1 MALPIPDSW
10 LAEMKRAGT
19 LAARGVP
26 GAALRI
32 LDHLYGDVRA
42 AGRGALGD
50 WHRVQILWVKATIL
64 EEAGRYA
71 DAARVYETIVRF
83 RRSEM
88 EEAGRGLLSSLVAA
102 AGCKAKGGQRAAA
115 TRLARQA
122 KQLLERFPDRDAEA
136 LLDDNP
142 TLWSASGRRDAAPA
156 SPRARRSRSGSRPR
170 SGAGPKSRVSA
181 AARAAGPR
189 RRRVARHK

>member
-1 MALPIPDSW
+1 MALEMPDTW

-42 AGRGALGD
+42 AGRDALGD

-64 EEAGRYA
+64 EEAGRYD

-83 RRSEM
+83 RRAQM

-102 AGCKAKGGQRAAA
+102 AGCKAKGGDRQAAS
-115 TRLARQA
+115 RLARQA
-122 KQLLERFPDRDAEA
+122 RQLLERFPDADAERLLEGTPA
-136 LLDDNP
+136 L
-142 TLWSASGRRDAAPA
+142 WAASTAEG
-156 SPRARRSRSGSRPR
+156 
-170 SGAGPKSRVSA
+170 SA
-181 AARAAGPR
+181 AVRKKARPAAKKPR
-189 RRRVARHK
+189 RA

>member
-1 MALPIPDSW
+1 MALAIPDTW
-10 LAEMKRAGT
+10 LEEMKRAGT

-26 GAALRI
+26 GAALRL

-42 AGRGALGD
+42 AGRDAVGD

-64 EEAGRYA
+64 EEAGRYR

-83 RRSEM
+83 RRQQM

-115 TRLARQA
+115 GKIARQA
-122 KQLLERFPDRDAEA
+122 RQLLERFPDAEA
-136 LLDDNP
+136 ERLLESNP
-142 TLWSASGRRDAAPA
+142 ALRSASSRAALPA
-156 SPRARRSRSGSRPR
+156 GSGSNKKRTRTARP
-170 SGAGPKSRVSA
+170 K
-181 AARAAGPR
+181 R
-189 RRRVARHK
+189 RG

>member
-1 MALPIPDSW
+1 MPLAIPDTW
-10 LAEMKRAGT
+10 LEEMKRAGT

-64 EEAGRYA
+64 EEAGRYR

-83 RRSEM
+83 RRAQM
-88 EEAGRGLLSSLVAA
+88 EEAGRGLLTSLVAA

-115 TRLARQA
+115 ARIARQA
-122 KQLLERFPDRDAEA
+122 RQLLERFPDAEA
-136 LLDDNP
+136 ERLLESNP
-142 TLWSASGRRDAAPA
+142 ALWSPAEGDSLATATAAVPA
-156 SPRARRSRSGSRPR
+156 SRPRSSSKKKRARPARRSRRG
-170 SGAGPKSRVSA
+170 
-181 AARAAGPR
+181 
-189 RRRVARHK
+189 